1 MRLFSGSN
9 SIFLFWG
16 VILTKSGSENARRM
30 KALGVDTNVI
40 REVTGLTAEEIGAL

>member
-1 MRLFSGSN
+1 MAKGRAEGRAEQN
-9 SIFLFWG
+9 
-16 VILTKSGSENARRM
+16 SENARRM